1 VKKYIGSVEA
11 LWKREKDKDETQV
24 TTKIDGFVSSPSPP
38 LMVIEVFLNL
48 ARFMTE
54 LRVVGPV
61 FSLLHR

>member
-38 LMVIEVFLNL
+38 LMVMEVFLNL

>member
-1 VKKYIGSVEA
+1 MKIYIGSVEA

-54 LRVVGPV
+54 LRVVGPL

>member
-1 VKKYIGSVEA
+1 MKIYIGSVEA

-38 LMVIEVFLNL
+38 LMVMEVFLNL

>member
-1 VKKYIGSVEA
+1 VKIYIGSVEA

-54 LRVVGPV
+54 LRVVGPL

>member
-1 VKKYIGSVEA
+1 MKKYIGSVEA

-38 LMVIEVFLNL
+38 LMVMEVFLNL

>member
-1 VKKYIGSVEA
+1 VKIYIGSVEA

>member
-1 VKKYIGSVEA
+1 MKKYIGSVEA

>member
-1 VKKYIGSVEA
+1 VKIYIGSVEA

-38 LMVIEVFLNL
+38 LMVMEVFLNL